1 MEKNYMVRV
10 NINFDDELYNQL
22 SRIKNKSDFVRN
34 AVREKLSNI
43 KEKELKKSLIE
54 GYKKEG
60 KNMSEWD
67 STITDGWD

>member
-10 NINFDDELYNQL
+10 NINFDDELYNEL

>member
-1 MEKNYMVRV
+1 MVRV
-10 NINFDDELYNQL
+10 NINFDDELYNEL

>member
-1 MEKNYMVRV
+1 MIRV
-10 NINFDDELYNQL
+10 NINFDDELYKEL
-22 SRIKNKSDFVRN
+22 SKMKNKSDFVRI
-34 AVREKLSNI
+34 AVREKLRNI

-60 KNMSEWD
+60 KDMPEWD

>member
-1 MEKNYMVRV
+1 MVRV
-10 NINFDDELYNQL
+10 NINFDDELYNEL
-22 SRIKNKSDFVRN
+22 SRIKNKSDFVRT

>member
-10 NINFDDELYNQL
+10 NINFDDELYNEL
-22 SRIKNKSDFVRN
+22 SRIKNKSDFVRT